1 MGLGARTTVAESLKG
16 TVGPLAL
23 LRTPLYANALYLWF
37 STAGGAVIGF
47 LFWALVAR
55 LYDADDVGLGSA
67 AVAILTLLSMFS
79 HLGLGL
85 GLMRFLPE
93 SGPRGPR
100 LVNAVFATSVVSAV
114 IVSTVFLIG
123 VPLWAPSLGFL
134 REQPLYFAASISLV
148 VLVTLSGIQ
157 ANVFMAVR
165 KGKYILVQVIFTQ
178 LTRLALPALMVVFF
192 GAFGIVASM
201 GLAAALGTVVGFVLL
216 TKGWSGYRPAG
227 VIDVGAVFRLL
238 PFSTANYLADI
249 LLLTPALVLPLLVVS
264 LLGSAE
270 GAYFYIA
277 WFLGYILTSASS
289 YLGLSLLAEASHDP
303 GSLQA
308 LSRKA
313 VAGGLT
319 AAAVGAAFLLLFG
332 DKLLLA
338 FGHDYAS
345 EGAML
350 LRIVALAALPAAVV
364 NVYLGALR
372 VMKRVGELVIIAG
385 VVAVTTLAVSAV
397 LLPVTGLAGPGIGY
411 GIGQGLG
418 LAIVL
423 FRLLTKLLPTSAIL
437 ISVRLHRPG
446 LIRLNFLPLP
456 LRGLDQTGEAALKAE
471 MEREDVGR

>member
-1 MGLGARTTVAESLKG
+1 MGLEARTTVAAGLKG
-16 TVGPLAL
+16 TIRPLAL

-47 LFWALVAR
+47 AFWALVAR
-55 LYDADDVGLGSA
+55 LYDADDVGLGA
-67 AVAILTLLSMFS
+67 AALAILTLLSMFS

-85 GLMRFLPE
+85 GLMRFLPQ

-100 LVNAVFATSVVSAV
+100 LANAVFTTSVVSAV
-114 IVSTVFLIG
+114 VASTVFLIW

-148 VLVTLSGIQ
+148 VFVTLSGIQ
-157 ANVFMAVR
+157 ANVFLAIR
-165 KGKYILVQVIFTQ
+165 KGRYILVQVIFTQ
-178 LTRLALPALMVVFF
+178 LSRLALPALMVVFF
-192 GAFGIVASM
+192 GAFGIIASM
-201 GLAAALGTVVGFVLL
+201 GLAAALGTLVGFVLL
-216 TKGWSGYRPAG
+216 AKGWSGYRPAG
-227 VIDVGAVFRLL
+227 VIDVGAVLRLL

-249 LLLTPALVLPLLVVS
+249 LLLMPGLILPLLVVS

-289 YLGLSLLAEASHDP
+289 YLGLSLLAEGSHAP
-303 GSLQA
+303 GSLQV
-308 LSRKA
+308 LSRNA
-313 VAGGLT
+313 VAGGL
-319 AAAVGAAFLLLFG
+319 AVAGVGAAFLLLFG

-338 FGHDYAS
+338 FGQDYAS
-345 EGAML
+345 EGATL

-385 VVAVTTLAVSAV
+385 VVAVTTLAVSAA
-397 LLPVTGLAGPGIGY
+397 LLPVMGLAGPGIGY

-423 FRLLTKLLPTSAIL
+423 FRLLPRLLPASNIPIAL
-437 ISVRLHRPG
+437 RLRRFG
-446 LIRLNFLPLP
+446 LMRFDVLSFSP
-456 LRGLDQTGEAALKAE
+456 RELDQSGEASLKAE
-471 MEREDVGR
+471 MEREDGGG